1 MIKRTIVAFTAVCFV
16 ICAIVT
22 ACFAYSV
29 YDSGV
34 KRVYN
39 GSYWTEQAWVEF
51 KADNYHDYYL
61 TVYVKRNGVRYGNKR
76 TTVLAGKGDKYYS
89 YASQGSGGTAGRTVQ
104 VK

>member
-22 ACFAYSV
+22 ECFAYSV

-51 KADNYHDYYL
+51 EADDYHDYYL
-61 TVYVKRNGVRYGNKR
+61 TVYVKRNGVHYGNKR
-76 TTVLAGKGDKYYS
+76 TTVLAGDGDKYYS
-89 YASQGSGGTAGRTVQ
+89 NVSQGSGGTEGWTVQ
-104 VK
+104 II

>member
-22 ACFAYSV
+22 ECFAYSV
-29 YDSGV
+29 HDSGV

-76 TTVLAGKGDKYYS
+76 TMVLAGKGDKYYS
-89 YASQGSGGTAGRTVQ
+89 YASQGSGGTAGWIVQ

>member
-1 MIKRTIVAFTAVCFV
+1 MFKRMIVVLSV
-16 ICAIVT
+16 ISVVIGVIAT
-22 ACFAYSV
+22 ECFAY
-29 YDSGV
+29 YINDSGV

-76 TTVLAGKGDKYYS
+76 TTVLAGKGDKYCS
-89 YASQGSGGTAGRTVQ
+89 YASQGSGGTAGWTVQ

>member
-22 ACFAYSV
+22 ECFAYSV